1 MHGLI
6 LLLLVIDALL
16 LCLVVLLQAG
26 KGSGLAAEFGGASSS
41 TDSFLGGRQTATLL
55 TKSSWTLG
63 GIFMGLSLV
72 LAIVSARSRAPTSI
86 LEGQMTAPATQQE
99 VPTSVLQREG
109 QAPPEGVQPG
119 TQESGGQGGGEEQT
133 IPPEGGN

>member
-63 GIFMGLSLV
+63 GIFMGLSLI
-72 LAIVSARSRAPTSI
+72 LAIVSARTRAPTSI
-86 LEGQMTAPATQQE
+86 LEGEMTAPNTQQE
-99 VPTSVLQREG
+99 VPTSVLQREE
-109 QAPPEGVQPG
+109 QAPPEGVQQPG
-119 TQESGGQGGGEEQT
+119 TQESGGQGGEEQT

>member
-41 TDSFLGGRQTATLL
+41 TDSFLGGRQLGFVVYAFQTGDTGSGVGCGCS
-55 TKSSWTLG
+55 TSSL
-63 GIFMGLSLV
+63 
-72 LAIVSARSRAPTSI
+72 
-86 LEGQMTAPATQQE
+86 
-99 VPTSVLQREG
+99 
-109 QAPPEGVQPG
+109 
-119 TQESGGQGGGEEQT
+119 
-133 IPPEGGN
+133 

>member
-41 TDSFLGGRQTATLL
+41 TDSFLGGRQAATLL

-63 GIFMGLSLV
+63 GIFMALSLI
-72 LAIVSARSRAPTSI
+72 LAIVSARTRAPTSI
-86 LEGQMTAPATQQE
+86 LEGQMAAPATQE
-99 VPTSVLQREG
+99 VPTSVLQREQ
-109 QAPPEGVQPG
+109 QAPPEDVQPG
-119 TQESGGQGGGEEQT
+119 TQESGGQAGEEQT
-133 IPPEGGN
+133 IPPDGGN

>member
-72 LAIVSARSRAPTSI
+72 LAIVSARTRAPTSI
-86 LEGQMTAPATQQE
+86 LEGEMTAPNTQE
-99 VPTSVLQREG
+99 VPTSVLQREE
-109 QAPPEGVQPG
+109 QAPPEGVQQPG
-119 TQESGGQGGGEEQT
+119 TQESGGQSGEEQT

>member
-1 MHGLI
+1 MYGLI

-16 LCLVVLLQAG
+16 LLLVVLLQAG

-41 TDSFLGGRQTATLL
+41 TDTFLGGRQAATLL

-63 GIFMGLSLV
+63 GVFMGLSLI
-72 LAIVSARSRAPTSI
+72 LAILSARTRAPTSV
-86 LEGQMTAPATQQE
+86 LEGQMAPPTTQE
-99 VPTSVLQREG
+99 VPASVLQREQ
-109 QAPPEGVQPG
+109 QATPPEGEPA
-119 TQESGGQGGGEEQT
+119 TQESTGETEPQPT

>member
-41 TDSFLGGRQTATLL
+41 TDSFLGGRQAATLL

-63 GIFMGLSLV
+63 GIFMGLSLI
-72 LAIVSARSRAPTSI
+72 LAIVSARTRAPTSI
-86 LEGQMTAPATQQE
+86 LEGQMAPPATQE
-99 VPTSVLQREG
+99 VPTSVLQREQ
-109 QAPPEGVQPG
+109 QAPPEGVDPG
-119 TQESGGQGGGEEQT
+119 TQESGGESGEQQT

>member
-1 MHGLI
+1 VYGLI

-41 TDSFLGGRQTATLL
+41 TDTFLGGRQTATLL

-63 GIFMGLSLV
+63 GAFMGLSLI
-72 LAIVSARSRAPTSI
+72 LAILSAHQRAPRSV
-86 LEGQMTAPATQQE
+86 LEGQMAPPTTQE
-99 VPTSVLQREG
+99 VPASVLQREQ
-109 QAPPEGVQPG
+109 QAPPEGVAPA
-119 TQESGGQGGGEEQT
+119 TQEPTGEGEEQPT

>member
-63 GIFMGLSLV
+63 GIFMGLSLI
-72 LAIVSARSRAPTSI
+72 LAIVSARTRAPSSI
-86 LEGQMTAPATQQE
+86 LEGQMTPATQQE
-99 VPTSVLQREG
+99 VPTSVLQREE
-109 QAPPEGVQPG
+109 QPPPEGAQPG
-119 TQESGGQGGGEEQT
+119 TQESGGQTGEQQT

>member
-63 GIFMGLSLV
+63 GIFMGLSLM

-86 LEGQMTAPATQQE
+86 LEGQMAPPTTQE
-99 VPTSVLQREG
+99 VPTSVLQREQ

-119 TQESGGQGGGEEQT
+119 TQESGGEGGEQQT
-133 IPPEGGN
+133 IPPDGGN